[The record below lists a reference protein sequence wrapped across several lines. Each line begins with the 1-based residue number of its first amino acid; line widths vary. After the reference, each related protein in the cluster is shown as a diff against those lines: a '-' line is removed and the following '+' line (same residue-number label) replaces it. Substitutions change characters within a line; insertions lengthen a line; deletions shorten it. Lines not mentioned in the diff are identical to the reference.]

1 MLPKVPKNLIYV
13 VVIVAPF
20 WLLFFNS
27 PFWHGFKLKT
37 MGVAASA
44 VSVANFPLKEVQ
56 ILLSYRKT
64 YTEYKKFQRENMTL
78 RAMSVDID
86 EVRDENT
93 RLEGLLGLRAREN
106 FTTAAAHVIARDP
119 ANWNSSLMINKG
131 SAKGIKPGMPVI
143 NALGIVGKVAEA
155 AENSAKV
162 ILVNDP
168 GFSVA
173 VVDQRSR
180 EAGLLSGSL
189 SGECRLSYLPQD
201 TEVKVGDQIVTSR
214 LSNAFPEG
222 LLVGEVVEVYPSGGI
237 SDARAKVQPAVDVEK
252 IEEVLVVK

>member
-1 MLPKVPKNLIYV
+1 MLKIPKNFLYV
-13 VVIVAPF
+13 IVIVAPF

-27 PFWHGFKLKT
+27 PFWHGLKLKT

-64 YTEYKKFQRENMTL
+64 YEDFKRNQRENMALKARTVEL
-78 RAMSVDID
+78 G
-86 EVRDENT
+86 ELRDENA
-93 RLEGLLGLRAREN
+93 RLEGLLGLKARED
-106 FTTAAAHVIARDP
+106 FSTVASHVIARDP

-131 SAKGIKPGMPVI
+131 RVQGLKPGMPVI
-143 NALGIVGKVAEA
+143 NALGVVGKVAEV
-155 AENSAKV
+155 AEHSSKI

-173 VVDQRSR
+173 VVNQRSR

-189 SGECRLSYLPQD
+189 SGDCRLSYLPENTDVQ
-201 TEVKVGDQIVTSR
+201 VGDQIVTSR
-214 LSNAFPEG
+214 LSNEFPEG
-222 LLVGEVVEVYPSGGI
+222 LLVGRVAEVYPAGGI
-237 SDARAKVQPAVDVEK
+237 SDARAQVRPAVDVAK
-252 IEEVLVVK
+252 IEEILVVK

>member
-1 MLPKVPKNLIYV
+1 MLKIPKNLIYV
-13 VVIVAPF
+13 LVIVAPF

-27 PFWHGFKLKT
+27 PFWHGLKLKT
-37 MGVAASA
+37 MGTAASW
-44 VSVANFPLKEVQ
+44 VSVANVPLKEVQ
-56 ILLSYRKT
+56 ILLSYRIN
-64 YTEYKKFQRENMTL
+64 YADYKKFQRENMVL
-78 RAMSVDID
+78 RAKSVDLD
-86 EVRDENT
+86 EMRDENA
-93 RLEGLLGLRAREN
+93 RLRGLLGLKARQE
-106 FTTAAAHVIARDP
+106 FTTIAAQVIARDP

-131 SAKGIKPGMPVI
+131 RSDGVKPGMPVI
-143 NALGIVGKVAEA
+143 NALGVAGKVAEVA
-155 AENSAKV
+155 AHSAKV

-189 SGECRLSYLPQD
+189 SGECRLSYLPED
-201 TEVKVGDQIVTSR
+201 SDVKAGDQIVTSR

-222 LLVGEVVEVYPSGGI
+222 LVVGQVVEVYPPGGI
-237 SDARAKVQPAVDVEK
+237 SDARAQVRPAVDVAK

>member
-1 MLPKVPKNLIYV
+1 MLKIPKNLIYV

-27 PFWHGFKLKT
+27 SFWHGLKLKT
-37 MGVAASA
+37 MGTAATA
-44 VSVANFPLKEVQ
+44 VSVANFPLREMQ

-64 YTEYKKFQRENMTL
+64 YEDYKKFQRENMTL
-78 RAMSVDID
+78 RAKAVELD
-86 EVRDENT
+86 EALDENA
-93 RLEGLLGLRAREN
+93 RLEGLLGLKARQE
-106 FTTAAAHVIARDP
+106 FSTTAAHVIARDP

-131 SAKGIKPGMPVI
+131 RVQGIRPGMPVI
-143 NALGIVGKVAEA
+143 NALGVVGKVAEVS
-155 AENSAKV
+155 EHSSKV

-189 SGECRLSYLPQD
+189 SGDCRLSYLPQD
-201 TEVKVGDQIVTSR
+201 SDVKPGDQIVTSR

-222 LLVGEVVEVYPSGGI
+222 LLVGRVAEVYPAGGI
-237 SDARAKVQPAVDVEK
+237 SDSRANVRPAVDVGK
-252 IEEVLVVK
+252 IEDVLVVK

>member
-1 MLPKVPKNLIYV
+1 MLKLPKNLIYV

-27 PFWHGFKLKT
+27 PFWHGLKLKT

-56 ILLSYRKT
+56 ILFSYRKT
-64 YTEYKKFQRENMTL
+64 YSEYKKFQRENMTL
-78 RAMSVDID
+78 KARVVDLD
-86 EVRDENT
+86 EVNDENV
-93 RLEGLLGLRAREN
+93 RLESLLGLKGRED
-106 FTTAAAHVIARDP
+106 FATTAAYVIARDP

-131 SAKGIKPGMPVI
+131 RVQGIKVGMPVI
-143 NALGIVGKVAEA
+143 NALGVVGKVAEVS
-155 AENSAKV
+155 ERSAKI

-189 SGECRLSYLPQD
+189 SGDCRLSYLPQD
-201 TEVKVGDQIVTSR
+201 SDVKEGDQIVTSR

-222 LLVGEVVEVYPSGGI
+222 LLVGKVAEVYPAGGI
-237 SDARAKVQPAVDVEK
+237 SDARAKVVPAVDVGK

>member
-1 MLPKVPKNLIYV
+1 MFRKIPKNLIYV
-13 VVIVAPF
+13 VVIIAPF

-27 PFWHGFKLKT
+27 SFWHGLKLKT
-37 MGVAASA
+37 MGAAASA
-44 VSVANFPLKEVQ
+44 VSVANAPLKEIQ

-64 YTEYKKFQRENMTL
+64 YEDYKKFQRENMTL
-78 RAMSVDID
+78 RARSVELD
-86 EVRDENT
+86 EVRDENV
-93 RLEGLLGLRAREN
+93 RLTALLGLKARQDSV
-106 FTTAAAHVIARDP
+106 TTAARVIARDP

-131 SAKGIKPGMPVI
+131 RAQGVKPGMPVI
-143 NALGIVGKVAEA
+143 NKLGVVGKVAEV
-155 AENSAKV
+155 AEHSAKV

-189 SGECRLSYLPQD
+189 SGKCRLSYLPEETD
-201 TEVKVGDQIVTSR
+201 VKQGDQIVTSL

-222 LLVGEVVEVYPSGGI
+222 LLVGRVVEVYAAGGI
-237 SDARAKVQPAVDVEK
+237 SDARAEVRPAVDVAK

>member
-1 MLPKVPKNLIYV
+1 MRPKIPKNLIYV

-37 MGVAASA
+37 MGVAAAA
-44 VSVANFPLKEVQ
+44 VSAANFPLKEIQ
-56 ILLSYRKT
+56 ILMSYRKT
-64 YTEYKKFQRENMTL
+64 YGEYRKLQRENMVL
-78 RAMSVDID
+78 RAKTVDL
-86 EVRDENT
+86 EETRDENA
-93 RLEGLLGLRAREN
+93 RLQALLRLKARQEAV
-106 FTTAAAHVIARDP
+106 TMAARVIARDP
-119 ANWNSSLMINKG
+119 ANWNSSLMIDKG
-131 SAKGIKPGMPVI
+131 RADGVRPGMPVI
-143 NALGIVGKVAEA
+143 NALGVVGKAAEVAEHA
-155 AENSAKV
+155 TKV

-189 SGECRLSYLPQD
+189 TGDCRLSYLLPD
-201 TEVKVGDQIVTSR
+201 SDVKPGDQIVTSR
-214 LSNAFPEG
+214 FSNEFPEG
-222 LLVGEVVEVYPSGGI
+222 LLVGRVAEVYPPGGI
-237 SDARAKVQPAVDVEK
+237 SEARATVKPAVEVDK

>member
-1 MLPKVPKNLIYV
+1 MLKKIPKNFIYV

-27 PFWHGFKLKT
+27 SFWHGLKLKT
-37 MGVAASA
+37 MGAAASA
-44 VSVANFPLKEVQ
+44 VSVANVPLKEIQ

-64 YTEYKKFQRENMTL
+64 YEDHKKFQRENMTL
-78 RAMSVDID
+78 RARTVDLD
-86 EVRDENT
+86 ETRDEND
-93 RLEGLLGLRAREN
+93 RLSGLLGLKARQE
-106 FTTAAAHVIARDP
+106 FVTSAARVIARDP

-131 SAKGIKPGMPVI
+131 RAQGVKPGMPVI
-143 NALGIVGKVAEA
+143 NGLGVVGKVVEA
-155 AENSAKV
+155 AESSAKV

-189 SGECRLSYLPQD
+189 SGECRLSYLPENTD
-201 TEVKVGDQIVTSR
+201 VKEGDQIVTSR
-214 LSNAFPEG
+214 LSHAFPEG
-222 LLVGEVVEVYPSGGI
+222 LLVGKVVEVYPPGGI
-237 SDARAKVQPAVDVEK
+237 SDARARVRPVVDVAK